1 MQTGKK
7 TSPQGR
13 KKKEEDMKMNTSMNE
28 LNLNEME
35 QVNGGGMIH
44 EKTNII
50 KDVINLNPIGAI
62 KKWYNTSEARTN
74 NQLKIY
80 LAAVENGIE
89 EKGIYPFP

>member
-1 MQTGKK
+1 
-7 TSPQGR
+7 
-13 KKKEEDMKMNTSMNE
+13 MNTSMKELNINE
-28 LNLNEME
+28 LE
-35 QVNGGGMIH
+35 QVSGGGFIH
-44 EKTNII
+44 EKVNLI
-50 KDVINLNPIGAI
+50 KDVIDLNPIGAI